1 MGQEQKEEKEKKA
14 QEENKEKDKVEIK
27 PDKPPVKLDLI
38 GFGSFDVPL

>member
-1 MGQEQKEEKEKKA
+1 MRQEQKDEKEKTIK
-14 QEENKEKDKVEIK
+14 EENKEKEKVEIK